1 MDRTRYNIKPS
12 IFCNGYV
19 LVDNER
25 QYTFPRTAHRGAI
38 KQYQRVLNIQN
49 QKIKQLE
56 QDKRRFVNYFRRSTD
71 WDDEE
76 IKEIILDNDYYD
88 TVWWEKL

>member
-1 MDRTRYNIKPS
+1 MDTARYNIKTS
-12 IFCNGYV
+12 IFNDGHV

-25 QYTFPRTAHRGAI
+25 QYTFPRTAHRNAI

-71 WDDEE
+71 WDEEE

-88 TVWWEKL
+88 TIWWEEL